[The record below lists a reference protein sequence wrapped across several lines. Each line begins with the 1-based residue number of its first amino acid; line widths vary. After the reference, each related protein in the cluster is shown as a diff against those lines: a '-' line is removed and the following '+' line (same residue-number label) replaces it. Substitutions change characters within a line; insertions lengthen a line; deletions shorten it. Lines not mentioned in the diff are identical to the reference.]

1 MTEDLNQQLVEL
13 NQTLVATS
21 REFSRQQTPE
31 RSDSATTVITA
42 AATTSSSHTETQT
55 ESQTESHSEPKATEN
70 VDQSASFQALEEKY
84 KSIVEQLEQRIDDL
98 MREKNELVDEN
109 RRIIENM
116 TSKLEQCQAYYE
128 NLSKQ
133 ENEKWRAAFSNEEQQ
148 SNKLSR
154 ELARLKDHLVEMS
167 DSYNKEAIQAE
178 EREKLL
184 RTQLSDAQNILQQQ
198 GANLE
203 TSSKEMEG
211 RVEQLIQQNQELS
224 GARDKLKE
232 KLKQAE
238 ESFNHQVKVT
248 KNLELVL
255 ERIQNG
261 RIKI

>member
-42 AATTSSSHTETQT
+42 AAATSSSHNETQT
-55 ESQTESHSEPKATEN
+55 ESQIEPKATEN
-70 VDQSASFQALEEKY
+70 VDQTSASLQALEEKY

-133 ENEKWRAAFSNEEQQ
+133 ENEKWRAAFANEEQQ

-232 KLKQAE
+232 KLKQTE

-261 RIKI
+261 RIKT